1 MKKISALK
9 VEGDLVYLDKK
20 HAYVLRISEG
30 EKVKVLLPSGNFALV
45 EVIDSDKMVGRILE
59 FIKPIE
65 NKSKISVFIS
75 LLKKEKLEKVV
86 EYLSII
92 GVERIVPVITHRCEV
107 RPSYDKQFKIIERL
121 KRISYE
127 NARIS
132 GVAPPKI
139 ENIFQIEKIRDEDY
153 EKKIVFYEHSANPFS
168 YEVLKG
174 LISSKGKIAIFVG
187 PEGGFSEEEISYLV
201 ENGWQDFSLG
211 ERIFTAE
218 LFPIYIISIFDFF
231 SLNFST

>member
-1 MKKISALK
+1 MKKIVALK
-9 VEGDLVYLDKK
+9 VQGEFVYLDKK
-20 HAYVLRISEG
+20 HAYVLRINEG

-45 EVIDSDKMVGRILE
+45 EVIDSDKMVGRILD
-59 FIKPIE
+59 FVKPIE
-65 NKSKISVFIS
+65 NKLKISVFIS

-92 GVERIVPVITHRCEV
+92 GVEKIVPVITYRCEV
-107 RPSYDKQFKIIERL
+107 RPTYDKQFKIVERL
-121 KRISYE
+121 KKISYE

-139 ENIFQIEKIRDEDY
+139 ENILHIEKIRDEDY
-153 EKKIVFYEHSANPFS
+153 DKKIVFYEHSSNLFS
-168 YEVLKG
+168 YEVLKE

-187 PEGGFSEEEISYLV
+187 PEGGFSEEEISHL
-201 ENGWQDFSLG
+201 EANGWQNFSLG